1 MESLEFMVTQFLWYW
16 WVALT
21 HKSTSSKIPNLERII
36 FLTNI
41 TNRHF
46 RDKLHPHAQI
56 NEKPTIHENCNQ
68 KVPRILPHEN
78 IAFCGVVFHSSVIE
92 E

>member
-36 FLTNI
+36 FLTDIN
-41 TNRHF
+41 
-46 RDKLHPHAQI
+46 LHTDAQI
-56 NEKPTIHENCNQ
+56 NKKPTIHENCNQ